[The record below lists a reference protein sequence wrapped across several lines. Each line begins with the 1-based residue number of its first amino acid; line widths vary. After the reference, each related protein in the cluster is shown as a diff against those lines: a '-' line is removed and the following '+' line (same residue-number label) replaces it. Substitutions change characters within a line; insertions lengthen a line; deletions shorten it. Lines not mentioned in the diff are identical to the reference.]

1 MEVNGLNIQNGHK
14 MLIQPMQVI
23 HGLTF
28 RKKEEDGGGEG
39 GWRWVAL
46 NTNWKDLFFAKE
58 NKWKTHL
65 ISSFYFL
72 ELLKTWQQIK

>member
-28 RKKEEDGGGEG
+28 RKKKKMGVVKVGEG
-39 GWRWVAL
+39 GWPSTQIERIC
-46 NTNWKDLFFAKE
+46 FFCKR
-58 NKWKTHL
+58 K
-65 ISSFYFL
+65 
-72 ELLKTWQQIK
+72 

>member
-28 RKKEEDGGGEG
+28 RKKKKMGVGEG
-39 GWRWVAL
+39 GWPSTQIER
-46 NTNWKDLFFAKE
+46 
-58 NKWKTHL
+58 
-65 ISSFYFL
+65 ICFL
-72 ELLKTWQQIK
+72 QKKINEKPI